1 MGFRLT
7 TFMQDDMVNEKDY
20 IDLARSCADVCKTL
34 DRGLEERRTDEISP
48 SVLDAIGQLT
58 T

>member
-1 MGFRLT
+1 
-7 TFMQDDMVNEKDY
+7 MQDNMANEKDY